1 MSLHHVICAVR
12 QRPEPEIVEM
22 TVPVGAVASWKRRL
36 TLKGFETVFT
46 IRTLPLDARKPNG

>member
-1 MSLHHVICAVR
+1 MPIHHVICAVR

-22 TVPVGAVASWKRRL
+22 TVPAWAAVREKRRL

-46 IRTLPLDARKPNG
+46 IRTFHADPRKPHA